1 MWSRTVLRLETISCR
16 VDYVFVG
23 SDGWM
28 GIVLSRLRC
37 QRKKDVSMVI
47 KEVIEKGY
55 GRWCFLEDH
64 GLELQ
69 GFDVKFMVDIL
80 LQDDG

>member
-1 MWSRTVLRLETISCR
+1 MKLKRKGT
-16 VDYVFVG
+16 G
-23 SDGWM
+23 DG
-28 GIVLSRLRC
+28 V
-37 QRKKDVSMVI
+37 
-47 KEVIEKGY
+47 
-55 GRWCFLEDH
+55 FLEDH